1 MSSIRRRQIR
11 FTVFLA
17 LIILACVTAGLIVRL
32 RRQEAA
38 RTAETPQGE
47 TAARY
52 HALAAGEDVYKRQS
66 PAHAHLG

>member
-32 RRQEAA
+32 RRRPPGRLRRRREKPPHDTM
-38 RTAETPQGE
+38 RLPPG
-47 TAARY
+47 R
-52 HALAAGEDVYKRQS
+52 GRRW
-66 PAHAHLG
+66 

>member
-38 RTAETPQGE
+38 RDG
-47 TAARY
+47 
-52 HALAAGEDVYKRQS
+52 
-66 PAHAHLG
+66 